1 MSVKVASLFAAG
13 AASLMV
19 AAGAFASEAPVVQ
32 TTRVGFADLNLA
44 SDAGVAHLYA
54 RLRNASRRVCVRASF
69 RDLVD
74 DACAARALDGAVAA
88 VHNDKLSA
96 MHARSSGTSAASA
109 G

>member
-1 MSVKVASLFAAG
+1 MSFKAASLFAAG

-19 AAGAFASEAPVVQ
+19 AAGAFASEAPIVQ

-54 RLRNASRRVCVRASF
+54 RLRNASRRVCVEGVF
-69 RDLVD
+69 RDMVD
-74 DACAARALDGAVAA
+74 AECAARALDGAVAA

-96 MHARSSGTSAASA
+96 MHARSSRATGGGA